1 MTRTT
6 TAHTPCPACQS
17 RHAEVVSTRDG
28 KTGEPLLV
36 VACLGC
42 GLGRIDPFPTPE
54 SLAHWYKTR
63 YRQDYKASV
72 RPKLTHVLRAARLAQ
87 ERWRWASAQPGR
99 GTPRRTLDVGA
110 SGGEFVYLMQTL
122 GADARGIEP
131 HQGYSAYA
139 RGDLGLQVVSG
150 TLQEHLPSLQPGACD
165 LVSMFHVLEH
175 LLDPVQALRDLSGL
189 LAPGGHLMIEVP
201 DASRL
206 SSPNNMFFRA
216 HTLYF
221 TPHALTAVA
230 QAAGLR
236 VAAHN
241 FDAQANLLVLL
252 QPDPDAAAPVWQPEH
267 SLVEGQNQRRWDR
280 YLWSRLSSGY
290 LWQRWH
296 NRRDEKNTAAR
307 YATAKDLLD
316 AVYRA

>member
-6 TAHTPCPACQS
+6 AQTPCPACG
-17 RHAEVVSTRDG
+17 RLEADVVSTRDG
-28 KTGEPLLV
+28 KTGEALLV
-36 VACLGC
+36 VACAGC

-54 SLAHWYKTR
+54 GLAQWYKTR

-87 ERWRWASAQPGR
+87 ERWAWASRQPGR
-99 GTPRRTLDVGA
+99 GAPRRTLDVGA

-122 GADARGIEP
+122 GADAHGVEP
-131 HQGYSAYA
+131 HEGYSTYA
-139 RGDLGLQVVSG
+139 RSDLGLQVVSG
-150 TLQEHLPSLQPGACD
+150 TLQEHLPTLPPQSYD

-175 LLDPVQALRDLSGL
+175 LLDPVQALRDLAGL
-189 LAPGGHLMIEVP
+189 LAPGGHLLIEVP

-221 TPHALTAVA
+221 TSHALTAVA

-236 VAAHN
+236 VVAHN

-252 QPDPDAAAPVWQPEH
+252 QPDAALGQPVWQPDH
-267 SLVEGQNQRRWDR
+267 SLVQGQAQRRWDR
-280 YLWSRLSSGY
+280 YLWSRLGSGY
-290 LWQRWH
+290 LWRRWLS
-296 NRRDEKNTAAR
+296 RRNEKQTAAQHTHAR
-307 YATAKDLLD
+307 DLLN
-316 AVYRA
+316 AVYRG